1 MGSNKRRDDEAVVS
15 TASLEV
21 PPESLQETEVELWG
35 LLSGVPKE
43 MSGAL
48 QFGRTVSRA
57 KSFASNVGRIAE
69 GVGLGNRESAEDC
82 SSSSA
87 SDQEE
92 DEFFKQERPHIHDG
106 MRLKAWAGLCIVE
119 VAVGGSHAILLA
131 EGGRVF
137 AVGGNSRG
145 QLGLGD
151 CDDREQPQLVLMN
164 LGPGGTDYHPVC
176 SGSAEAQATAAPSM
190 AANWRRGGAR
200 RGSAMKSGKG
210 SADRGARHVSLAAS
224 GGGGSGE
231 GLGSPRST
239 SEGGAP
245 WCVTA
250 VACGREHT
258 VLLARQVTSA
268 GTTVGTSRVF
278 VCGSWEASGLEDCEE
293 DLQLPAVLPQ
303 CGGATAIAARGDA
316 SLCVAPAA
324 AEEGGSQAA
333 GPQLVYAWGEVNCCD
348 CPDYLDV
355 PTPIF
360 QIPAPVRSLGLGA
373 HFGLALDVHGEVYV
387 WGDGT
392 YGELGG
398 ADSKL
403 AGGLPRSSISDGLRA
418 RSILRPE
425 HGGLAPKDVEL
436 DVRVPGKVQLPT
448 TISAKPS
455 SSAVQ
460 ARISAASSMA
470 TSASE
475 LPPVAS
481 PMNSPRAGGG
491 DVGSESSYNWAR
503 PRSPR
508 VPGGPDFGA
517 GPLDTSEN
525 AEVNSTWMPDTTR
538 PFSFAPQAR
547 KGPTPGGDEA
557 PAAEVGPAEAAA
569 MLRQRPRVVDIA
581 CGERHALL
589 LDDLGR
595 VYAFG
600 ENMAGQCGVPE
611 AVGAGHV
618 TGSVLRRPRAVPI
631 EGGRHSADVAA
642 GTASDGCSGSL
653 GGGTSDFGG
662 CVSGSSPPRPYE
674 LGARVFAGA
683 RHSGLVTQDNRLYLW
698 GHPSNRKLGHAGY
711 NADGTEAG
719 EDPAKARPPGV
730 AVRSSLRDAVRRPRL
745 VYSMLHRRVRT
756 LGLGDECTIIVSGDG
771 VVRSL
776 SANLERSAASSGFLE
791 RFLTRNDIEVRSEA
805 PMQQE
810 QSVEDVVIHV
820 V

>member
-43 MSGAL
+43 RSGTL
-48 QFGRTVSRA
+48 QVGRTVSRA

-69 GVGLGNRESAEDC
+69 GVGLGNREPASDS

-106 MRLKAWAGLCIVE
+106 MRLKALAGVCIVE

-137 AVGGNSRG
+137 AVGGNARG

-151 CDDREQPQLVLMN
+151 CEDREQPQLVLMS
-164 LGPGGTDYHPVC
+164 LGHGGTDHHPVL
-176 SGSAEAQATAAPSM
+176 SGAAGAPAAGGAPPPM
-190 AANWRRGGAR
+190 AASWRRGGAR
-200 RGSAMKSGKG
+200 RGSAMKSSKG
-210 SADRGARHVSLAAS
+210 SADRCARHVTLDAGGAG

-231 GLGSPRST
+231 GAGSPQSP

-245 WCVTA
+245 WCVTV

-258 VLLARQVTSA
+258 VLLARQVTSS

-303 CGGATAIAARGDA
+303 CIGATAIAARGDA

-360 QIPAPVRSLGLGA
+360 QIPASVHSLGLGA
-373 HFGLALDVHGEVYV
+373 HFGLALDVHGEVYA

-448 TISAKPS
+448 TTSAKPS

-475 LPPVAS
+475 LPGRSPVAS
-481 PMNSPRAGGG
+481 PISSPRAGGG

-508 VPGGPDFGA
+508 VPGGPDFAA
-517 GPLDTSEN
+517 GPLGASES
-525 AEVNSTWMPDTTR
+525 AEVNATWTPDTTR
-538 PFSFAPQAR
+538 PFSFAPQAW

-557 PAAEVGPAEAAA
+557 PAAEVGPAQAAA
-569 MLRQRPRVVDIA
+569 VLRQRPRVVDIA

-589 LDDLGR
+589 LDDMGR

-642 GTASDGCSGSL
+642 GTASDGSA
-653 GGGTSDFGG
+653 
-662 CVSGSSPPRPYE
+662 SPPRPYE

-776 SANLERSAASSGFLE
+776 SAKLERSATSSGF
-791 RFLTRNDIEVRSEA
+791 SSA
-805 PMQQE
+805 
-810 QSVEDVVIHV
+810 S
-820 V
+820 